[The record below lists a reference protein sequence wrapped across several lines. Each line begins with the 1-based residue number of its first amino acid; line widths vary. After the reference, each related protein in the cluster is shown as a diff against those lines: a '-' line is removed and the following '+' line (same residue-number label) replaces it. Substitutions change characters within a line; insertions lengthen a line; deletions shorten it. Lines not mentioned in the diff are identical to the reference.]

1 MKRKYI
7 FSTGLIGII
16 FMILSQFSFA
26 INDSFVKLIV
36 LETSNKLSILNVI
49 FIRGIFTTFA
59 IFLYLIVIEKKNLK
73 KIVNKVSYHKR
84 GFLEVLTALCFVL
97 FWPQKNL
104 HNPTQLKIRSGIP
117 LSELAQQM
125 KNDSLISNKRTFILT
140 VQLLGKSRSIPAGSF
155 TLNNAS
161 NNYAI
166 ISQLINGS
174 PELKKITFIEGWNT
188 NQFIN
193 HMINTL
199 GFEKK
204 EIRSLIDNNDLL
216 RKYNINY
223 KSMEGYLYPDT
234 YLISS
239 GVTPDYIVNLLLNQ
253 GQKFWTKIRED
264 RASSLGFTK
273 HQIITLASIIEGEAI
288 YDIERPIISGVYH
301 NRLKIN
307 MKLQADPTVQYII
320 NDGPRR
326 LLNRDLKIE
335 SPFNTY
341 LYQGLPPGPINS
353 PGEKSLLAALYPQDN
368 DFLFFVAKGDGY
380 HTFTK
385 TEKEHL
391 REKKKFQKIRKALK
405 RNKKK

>member
-1 MKRKYI
+1 MVNNEKREAYI
-7 FSTGLIGII
+7 LKG
-16 FMILSQFSFA
+16 
-26 INDSFVKLIV
+26 
-36 LETSNKLSILNVI
+36 
-49 FIRGIFTTFA
+49 TFA
-59 IFLYLIVIEKKNLK
+59 LCYV
-73 KIVNKVSYHKR
+73 
-84 GFLEVLTALCFVL
+84 VLTALCFVL

-223 KSMEGYLYPDT
+223 QSMEGYLYPDT

-239 GVTPDYIVNLLLNQ
+239 GVTPEYIVNLLLNQ